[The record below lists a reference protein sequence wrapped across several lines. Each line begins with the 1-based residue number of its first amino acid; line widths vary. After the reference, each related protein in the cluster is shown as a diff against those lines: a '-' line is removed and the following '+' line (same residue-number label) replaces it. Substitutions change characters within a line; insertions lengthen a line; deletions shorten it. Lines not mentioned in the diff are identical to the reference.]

1 MISNRHILEERGQI
15 EIQEE
20 VDETGKY
27 KDAASKD
34 GEEMLYSGVV
44 REVPS
49 DQVSVKKTVAPK
61 VGFTKFKRYNEL
73 GTVNQDA
80 IKLMY

>member
-1 MISNRHILEERGQI
+1 MISNRHILEERGQV

-44 REVPS
+44 RENLP
-49 DQVSVKKTVAPK
+49 Q
-61 VGFTKFKRYNEL
+61 
-73 GTVNQDA
+73 
-80 IKLMY
+80 